1 MTRDPWDGE
10 ERRLYE
16 RHAIRFQ
23 VEVEMVEPG
32 APMRQ
37 LKGASVKISRGGA
50 LLRVDGQAR
59 TGARCRVSFKKTGG
73 RISPSR
79 VTGRIRRLTSGES
92 GRGNIVVQF
101 DRPLDQVK
109 APGEI

>member
-1 MTRDPWDGE
+1 MTPDPWDGE

-16 RHAIRFQ
+16 RHDLRFP
-23 VEVEMVEPG
+23 VEVEVVEPG
-32 APMRQ
+32 ALPRR
-37 LKGASVKISRGGA
+37 LTGVSVKISCSGA

-59 TGARCRVSFKKTGG
+59 KGARCRVAFRKTGG
-73 RISPSR
+73 RISPSK

-101 DRPLDQVK
+101 DRPLEQLK